1 MAIWALAIFWILMG
15 LGVFYVAFRGGG
27 RRQLGGA
34 RGQAPGESRGSRRA
48 TAMVAGVVMVV
59 FGVAIPAVVL
69 ATGGDKKSK
78 QAPGG
83 VDLNT
88 SQVHGRE
95 LFAQNC
101 ATCHTLR
108 AVNAVGRV
116 GPNLDQLRPPKAL
129 VLNAVEQGRARGG
142 GQMPADLVS
151 GTDARDVAAFVAAV
165 AGH

>member
-1 MAIWALAIFWILMG
+1 M
-15 LGVFYVAFRGGG
+15 
-27 RRQLGGA
+27 
-34 RGQAPGESRGSRRA
+34 
-48 TAMVAGVVMVV
+48 TAAAVMVL
-59 FGVAIPAVVL
+59 FGVALPAIVL

-83 VDLNT
+83 VDLT
-88 SQVHGRE
+88 SSQVHGRE

-116 GPNLDQLRPPKAL
+116 GPNLDQLRPPKEL
-129 VLNAVEQGRARGG
+129 VLNAVEQGRARGN
-142 GQMPADLVS
+142 GQMPANLVS